1 MEKEETEKQSNLK
14 NVAVTVLK
22 VVVCTAAAAAGTIL
36 GNIVYN
42 KMKS

>member
-22 VVVCTAAAAAGTIL
+22 VVACTAAATAGAIL
-36 GNIVYN
+36 GNYVYD
-42 KMKS
+42 KMK